1 MKIAFIGAGNMAT
14 AMIKGIINNGFV
26 NQKDIFVSDKDSEK
40 LKNISAFG
48 VNTANDNKKAAEI
61 GDIIVL
67 AVKPN
72 IIKYVLD
79 EIKHIE
85 NLDKK
90 IVVTIA
96 AGISFSFVSH
106 GLNDN
111 AKVVRIMPNT
121 PAMVSSGMTAVCRNP
136 ELSDSEINTVAEM
149 CKTFGEVVI
158 VDEKQ
163 IDAVTAVSGSGPAYI
178 YMIIEAMA
186 DGGVLCGLPRDVA
199 YTLAAQTVFGS
210 AKMVMDTGLHPGAL
224 KDMVCSPGGT
234 TIDAVYSLEKSGI
247 RGAMI
252 EAVKKCAEK
261 SERLK

>member
-14 AMIKGIINNGFV
+14 AMIKGILDNHFV
-26 NQKDIFVSDKDSEK
+26 NQEEIYVSDTDSDK
-40 LKNISAFG
+40 LMQISALG
-48 VNTANDNKKAAEI
+48 INICKNNIDAAKN
-61 GDIIVL
+61 GDLVVL

-72 IIKYVLD
+72 CIKKVLTSISNIDMLKDKIIVS
-79 EIKHIE
+79 
-85 NLDKK
+85 
-90 IVVTIA
+90 IA
-96 AGISFSFVSH
+96 AGISTAFISQILGES
-106 GLNDN
+106 

-121 PAMVSSGMTAVCRNP
+121 PAMVSAGMSAVCKNP
-136 ELSDSEINTVAEM
+136 ALSEDEM
-149 CKTFGEVVI
+149 NKVIGMCETFGKVVL

-186 DGGVLCGLPRDVA
+186 DGGVLCGLPRDIA
-199 YTLAAQTVFGS
+199 YTLAAGTVLGS
-210 AKMVMDTGLHPGAL
+210 AKMVLDTGIHPGSL

-234 TIDAVYSLEKSGI
+234 TIEAVYSLERSGV
-247 RGAMI
+247 RGALI